1 MKSLFLRALLAPAIA
16 VMASQGITAADF
28 HPISSVATSTGGDL
42 WPVSN
47 LIQGP
52 GNGYAAG
59 GEHEQLGSGASH
71 RWVTA
76 APGGFPSDYIEQTG
90 KPVLVFDLGEDRTL
104 SEISVWGYTTT
115 NANGVSRFSLRFA
128 TAAEGEQQFSA
139 SISYNPFFDSVI
151 DDAPRQSFAFSEV
164 VTARYVEFTC
174 EDNFYA
180 NGGSGPPGGGDRVG
194 LGEVA
199 FADAVPDPHPILAVQ
214 AVLDFG
220 NVASDPGAV
229 TLPLSISNAGSDLPL
244 ELTSTMILTNATG
257 SEHFSVSGV
266 PDFIAAGEAHE
277 FTVTFDSGGAEGC
290 FNAQLEL
297 GSNDPAQPLTSLLL
311 KAGINCV
318 SPEPG
323 KPTFSV
329 EGGTFVEDLAL
340 ELSTPTPGAQILYT
354 TDGSLPSLA
363 NGMVYDGS
371 IPITGT
377 VQIRAATFSGDQPPA
392 IATES
397 FVRLAPDLA
406 GYESGLPI
414 VIIENFG
421 QGSVPNKGW
430 STGSQT
436 GGGLIQPERQSAY
449 LRIIA
454 TDPMTGMAS
463 ISAPAETDSRI
474 GIRVRGAF
482 SSTWNPKPY
491 SLETWKQNGD
501 DDRKVRPLGLPKE
514 SDWIL
519 YYPHPNYDRSMLN
532 NTFIWALSGET
543 GRYGTRFR
551 FVDVFVN
558 ESGGSLRASDRR
570 GVYAFAEKV
579 ARGNDRIDFE
589 ALSED
594 GRTGGWLLGINRM
607 DPEPISGYPT
617 GNGATSPQFFH
628 TAGPNRDQ
636 QTAPNVAGRG
646 DDIPRQYNAFINF
659 ENPNGYRINDLQRRV
674 IELWFRRFENVLY
687 DEARWRN
694 PATGYRNYL
703 NTRDFID
710 YFHLLN
716 LAKQGDGMLLSV
728 FPWVSSGVRKL
739 HMGPMWDFNNGAYG
753 SSPTST
759 LFFRADR
766 LWYPRLFDDPDY
778 MQEHIDR
785 WYELRRGP
793 LADDNMVAIID
804 RQSAQIPAALVRAQ
818 GLSVNSWN
826 SRLQSMK
833 SYLITRAAWIDGQF
847 SAPPDFSEEGGIVGA
862 GVSLIIRKPGNVQ
875 GVIYYT
881 LDGRD
886 PRLPG
891 GGILAGARI
900 FGAPIALSTSVQV
913 RARIRTTAGEWSAL
927 NDATFVVG
935 IPADSTNLAISEVMY
950 HPAAPNGLAEY
961 IELLNIADTPID
973 LTGAAFSK
981 GISFAFPAG
990 LILVP
995 GARIL
1000 VVADQAVFESLYGTN
1015 PRIAGEFPGD
1025 DRLQNGGERIE
1036 LIGAD
1041 AELIRSFRFN
1051 DRTPWPKP
1059 ADGGG
1064 FSLVLIDP
1072 GSNPDHDDP
1081 AHWRRSGQVG
1091 GAPGREKRVQF
1102 VGDPNADGDRD
1113 GRSAL
1118 LEYYFGIS
1126 DENALDAVQ
1135 GLQVA
1140 VDASGELAISFPH
1153 NADAEDAVGVVEFS
1167 GDLVQWVATTDLV
1180 GPEVSAEATPVET
1193 WHFTG
1198 QSEQKQFVR
1207 LRVTISSAD

>member
-1 MKSLFLRALLAPAIA
+1 MKSLFLRALFAPATV
-16 VMASQGITAADF
+16 VMVSQWVTAADF

-52 GNGYAAG
+52 GNGYAAS

-90 KPVLVFDLGEDRTL
+90 KPVLIFDLGEDRTL

-128 TAAEGEQQFSA
+128 TAAEGEQQLSA

-214 AVLDFG
+214 AALDFG

-244 ELTSTMILTNATG
+244 ELTSSMILTNATG

-266 PDFIAAGEAHE
+266 PDFIAAGEAHK

-318 SPEPG
+318 SPEPV

-371 IPITGT
+371 ISITET

-482 SSTWNPKPY
+482 SSTWTPKPY

-501 DDRKVRPLGLPKE
+501 DDRRVSPLGLPKE

-532 NTFIWALSGET
+532 NTFIWALSRET

-617 GNGATSPQFFH
+617 ENGATSPQFFH

-659 ENPNGYRINDLQRRV
+659 ENPNGYRINGLQRSA
-674 IELWFRRFENVLY
+674 IESWFRRFESVLY
-687 DEARWRN
+687 NEARWRD
-694 PATGYRNYL
+694 PAAGYRNYL

-716 LAKQGDGMLLSV
+716 LAKQGDGMLLSM
-728 FPWVSSGVRKL
+728 FPWVSSGVRKI
-739 HMGPMWDFNNGAYG
+739 HMGPMWDFNNGAFG
-753 SSPTST
+753 NSPTST

-804 RQSAQIPAALVRAQ
+804 RQSAQIPSALVRAQ
-818 GLSVNSWN
+818 GLSVNNWN

-833 SYLITRAAWIDGQF
+833 SYLTTRAAWIDGQF
-847 SAPPDFSEEGGIVGA
+847 FAPPDFSEEGGIVGA
-862 GVSLIIRKPGNVQ
+862 GVSLVIRKPGNVE
-875 GVIYYT
+875 GAIYYT

-891 GGILAGARI
+891 GEILAGARI
-900 FGAPIALSTSVQV
+900 HGAPIALSNSVQV
-913 RARIRTTAGEWSAL
+913 RARIRTTTGEWSAL

-935 IPADSTNLAISEVMY
+935 IPADATNLVISEVMY
-950 HPAAPNGLAEY
+950 HPAAPNGLAEF
-961 IELLNIADTPID
+961 IELLNIADAPID
-973 LTGAAFSK
+973 LTGASFTNGIAFS
-981 GISFAFPAG
+981 FPPD
-990 LILVP
+990 LVLAP
-995 GARIL
+995 GERIL
-1000 VVADQAVFESLYGTN
+1000 LVADETVFESVHG
-1015 PRIAGEFPGD
+1015 PGHPIAGQFQDGTRLENAGD
-1025 DRLQNGGERIE
+1025 WIVLT
-1036 LIGAD
+1036 GAD
-1041 AELIRSFRFN
+1041 LNPIHDFEYN
-1051 DRTPWPKP
+1051 DRSPWPR
-1059 ADGGG
+1059 ASDGSG

-1072 GSNPDHDDP
+1072 LSNPDHGS
-1081 AHWRRSGQVG
+1081 AASWRRSGGVG
-1091 GAPGREKRVQF
+1091 GRPGMPDSTTL
-1102 VGDPNADGDRD
+1102 VGDPNADHDGD
-1113 GRSAL
+1113 GRSAG
-1118 LEYYFGIS
+1118 LEYYYGSSDFDPLDHLFG
-1126 DENALDAVQ
+1126 LMVT
-1135 GLQVA
+1135 
-1140 VDASGELAISFPH
+1140 VDQSGAMSVSFPH
-1153 NADAEDAVGVVEFS
+1153 DASADDAIAIIETS
-1167 GDLVQWVATTDLV
+1167 TDLQQWTIAV
-1180 GPEVSAEATPVET
+1180 APSGPEVIPGSPTIEIWKLGPIVSGTL
-1193 WHFTG
+1193 
-1198 QSEQKQFVR
+1198 FVR
-1207 LRVTISSAD
+1207 LRVTISPAD